1 MQNCREREAQRH
13 TFIKADESALS
24 LLLFVSGNCG
34 GRLAPD
40 AALTANRP
48 FVANKMFGVF
58 R

>member
-1 MQNCREREAQRH
+1 MNQELILRR
-13 TFIKADESALS
+13 
-24 LLLFVSGNCG
+24 FVSGNCG

-48 FVANKMFGVF
+48 FFFAANKMFGVF